1 MMLKHL
7 MKNPKDLSPAQ
18 RKGSL
23 SSLKLLCAI
32 IASGV
37 AALGIVF
44 AALGYGTS
52 SPFYYTVVQAQ
63 AMLPR
68 IVVVVPLV
76 SLSSYLAFLIYQA
89 FENSELANRV
99 LGHETNYLNRSIILA
114 TLLLSTMVCAVL
126 GVMGK

>member
-1 MMLKHL
+1 MLSHL
-7 MKNPKDLSPAQ
+7 LKNPKSLTKDQ
-18 RKGSL
+18 KKGSL
-23 SSLKLLCAI
+23 SSLKLLCAL
-32 IASGV
+32 IAAGV
-37 AALGIVF
+37 GGLGIVF

-76 SLSSYLAFLIYQA
+76 AFSSYLAFLIYQA
-89 FENSELANRV
+89 FENSELAERV
-99 LGHETNYLNRSIILA
+99 LGGESNYLNRCIVLA
-114 TLLLSTMVCAVL
+114 TLMLSTMVCVVL